1 MKFYDIKICLNNNN
15 EIVITQQNI
24 YADEDDRIILS
35 KDMIL
40 PVLHE
45 LETLLNVI
53 NKENK

>member
-24 YADEDDRIILS
+24 YAEEDDRIILS

>member
-1 MKFYDIKICLNNNN
+1 MKFYDIKIYLNNNK

-24 YADEDDRIILS
+24 YKDEDDRIILS

-45 LETLLNVI
+45 LETLFHVI

>member
-1 MKFYDIKICLNNNN
+1 MKFYDIKINLNNNN
-15 EIVITQQNI
+15 EILITQQNI
-24 YADEDDRIILS
+24 YKDEDDRIILS